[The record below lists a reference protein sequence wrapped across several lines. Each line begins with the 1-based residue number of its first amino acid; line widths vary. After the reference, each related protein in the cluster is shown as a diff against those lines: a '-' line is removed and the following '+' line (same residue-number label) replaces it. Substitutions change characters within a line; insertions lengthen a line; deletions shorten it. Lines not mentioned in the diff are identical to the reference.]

1 MLESITHNRRGE
13 IIDVYTSF
21 EWPTLCRAVR
31 CLKVSLDRGRLL
43 DFRTSANRALD
54 TFLDTHVDLSGKL
67 NDSRLKMVEAV
78 GIEPTSENGPEWRL
92 RV

>member
-31 CLKVSLDRGRLL
+31 CLEVNLDRGKLL
-43 DFRTSANRALD
+43 DFRPSEDRALD
-54 TFLDTHVDLSGKL
+54 TFLDTQVDL
-67 NDSRLKMVEAV
+67 
-78 GIEPTSENGPEWRL
+78 GPKQMIPGSK
-92 RV
+92 